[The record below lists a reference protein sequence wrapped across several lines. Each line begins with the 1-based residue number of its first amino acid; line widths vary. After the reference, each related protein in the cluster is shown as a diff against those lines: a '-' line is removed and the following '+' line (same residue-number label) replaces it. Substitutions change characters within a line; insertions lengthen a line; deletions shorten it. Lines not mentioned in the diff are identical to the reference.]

1 MAAENLT
8 SRPVITATNHS
19 AFIFIATAL
28 CLVCMLLFL
37 STRLVVRYPWKRSLG
52 PDDWTTLS
60 ASVCALCQS
69 VVLLS
74 SAKAGLGKAE
84 SELSPFQLRMAL
96 ELLYVSDLLYIPSM
110 FLAQL
115 AVSLFFLRLS
125 GPEKSF
131 FHRLAR
137 FIAGASMVFAIVCF
151 LMIAIR
157 VENGVHVWEIVV
169 VGHRTI
175 LHRWIAAGV
184 LSILIEIL
192 LIICP
197 AWLLWTLHMP
207 TKKKLGCAIYFGLR
221 FPTIMVTIFRL
232 LALVKANRGVDRTF
246 DMTVP
251 AVLTQL
257 EMHFTVLAAT
267 IPILRNPLTK
277 LNSGYLNTTLERMD
291 PVASAAYASSRSG
304 SSGKG
309 PSFALSQVTGS
320 GRRNDPVIE
329 QREGEGIE
337 TTAERGSETIEEGQN
352 DSFVGSSKAEVM
364 LMSKEMVEVV
374 AHAQWEKSEG
384 VNKARR

>member
-1 MAAENLT
+1 MATENSI

-52 PDDWTTLS
+52 SDDWTTLS

-69 VVLLS
+69 IVLLS

-84 SELSPFQLRMAL
+84 LELSPYHLRTAL
-96 ELLYVSDLLYIPSM
+96 KLLYVSDLIYIPTI

-125 GPEKSF
+125 GPERSF

-137 FIAGASMVFAIVCF
+137 FIAGASMGFAI
-151 LMIAIR
+151 LY
-157 VENGVHVWEIVV
+157 
-169 VGHRTI
+169 
-175 LHRWIAAGV
+175 RWIATGV

-207 TKKKLGCAIYFGLR
+207 TKKKLGCAIYFSLR

-251 AVLTQL
+251 VVLTQL

-277 LNSGYLNTTLERMD
+277 LNSGYLNTTLEQMD

-309 PSFALSQVTGS
+309 PSFALSHVTSS
-320 GRRNDPVIE
+320 G
-329 QREGEGIE
+329 
-337 TTAERGSETIEEGQN
+337 
-352 DSFVGSSKAEVM
+352 
-364 LMSKEMVEVV
+364 
-374 AHAQWEKSEG
+374 
-384 VNKARR
+384 